1 MLKRV
6 FSYMKEYKKYAWSGL
21 LCIGVEVV
29 LEITVPLLMADLIDY
44 GFTNA
49 DGTYIIKKG
58 LQMALCAV
66 LALILGVGSAKFSAL
81 AGQGLGAN
89 IRKAEYEKLQSY
101 SFSNIDHFSVSSL
114 VTRLTSDVTNI
125 QNAVSTGMRP
135 FGRSPVMLIF
145 ATSFAF
151 RINSTLALVF
161 LVALP
166 TLAVLLIL
174 IIINVGPLYGRM
186 QSAIDQVNRC
196 IQENLTAIRVVK
208 SYVRGDYE
216 VEKFGVVNE
225 NLKSESE
232 KAFGTAV
239 LNMPAM
245 QFVMYGTILG
255 ILLIGGRLINE
266 GQMMIG
272 QLTSFLSYVL
282 LILNS
287 LMMMSNVFL
296 LMTRSLASAE
306 RIMKVIDEPIDIT
319 DENAKDIEVKKGE
332 IEFNHVWF
340 KYNETAKE
348 YVLSDVSFHI
358 NAGQTVGII
367 GQTGSSKTTLIQLIP
382 RLYDASKGEIKIDG
396 INVKEYPVR
405 HLRDAISVVLQ
416 KNTLFSGSLIDN
428 LRWGDEN
435 ATLDEIKEACSIA
448 CVDEFIDRLPGGL
461 DAEMGQEGVNVSGGQ
476 KQRICIARAILK
488 KPKVLILDDS
498 TSAVDT
504 ATEGKIRNALAKKLP
519 DMTKIIIAQ
528 RISSVCHADQII
540 IMDGGR
546 VDAIGTHESLLRT
559 NKIYQEIYESQKEG
573 ADL

>member
-6 FSYMKEYKKYAWSGL
+6 FSYMREYKKYAWSGL

-44 GFTNA
+44 GVTNA

-66 LALILGVGSAKFSAL
+66 SALILGVGSAKFSAL

-255 ILLIGGRLINE
+255 ILLIGGKLINE

-306 RIMKVIDEPIDIT
+306 RIMEVIDEKIDIT
-319 DENAKDIEVKKGE
+319 DENAKDIAVAKGE
-332 IEFNHVWF
+332 IEFDQVWF
-340 KYNETAKE
+340 KYKDAAKE

-358 NAGQTVGII
+358 KPGQTVGII
-367 GQTGSSKTTLIQLIP
+367 GQTGSSKTTLVQLIP
-382 RLYDASKGEIKIDG
+382 RLYDVTKGEVKIDG

-405 HLRDAISVVLQ
+405 HLRDAVAMVLQ

-428 LRWGDEN
+428 LRWGNEN
-435 ATLDEIKEACSIA
+435 ATLDEIKEACQIA
-448 CVDEFIDRLPGGL
+448 CVDEFVDRLADGY
-461 DAEMGQEGVNVSGGQ
+461 DTEMGQEGVNVSGGQ

-504 ATEGKIRNALAKKLP
+504 ATEAKIRSGLAEKLP

-528 RISSVCHADQII
+528 RISSVRHADQII
-540 IMDGGR
+540 IMDRGH
-546 VDAIGTHESLLRT
+546 VEAIGTHESLLRD
-559 NKIYQEIYESQKEG
+559 NQIYQEIYASQKEG